1 MVGGSFQLTIIG
13 FEHTAFIFS
22 HESMID
28 QVKVEDDQV
37 KPGALISLLQKSLQ
51 YMELEA
57 HVNDVMKFETVAH
70 SVEWRGSGLHCSVFF
85 ACAACVCFWK
95 ARIGYHDC

>member
-1 MVGGSFQLTIIG
+1 MVGIFFWLLIVG

-28 QVKVEDDQV
+28 QVKVDDDQV

-51 YMELEA
+51 FMELEA
-57 HVNDVMKFETVAH
+57 HVNSVLEFELAIH
-70 SVEWRGSGLHCSVFF
+70 SLE
-85 ACAACVCFWK
+85 
-95 ARIGYHDC
+95 

>member
-70 SVEWRGSGLHCSVFF
+70 SVRMARKWIALLRFLCLRRMCVFLESENW
-85 ACAACVCFWK
+85 VS
-95 ARIGYHDC
+95 

>member
-1 MVGGSFQLTIIG
+1 MVGGSFQLFIIG

-85 ACAACVCFWK
+85 ACAACVCFWE
-95 ARIGYHDC
+95 ARIGYRDC

>member
-1 MVGGSFQLTIIG
+1 MVGGFFQLTIAG
-13 FEHTAFIFS
+13 FEHSAFIFS

-37 KPGALISLLQKSLQ
+37 KPGALISLLQKSVQ

-57 HVNDVMKFETVAH
+57 HVNDVTKFEM
-70 SVEWRGSGLHCSVFF
+70 GL
-85 ACAACVCFWK
+85 
-95 ARIGYHDC
+95 IL

>member
-1 MVGGSFQLTIIG
+1 
-13 FEHTAFIFS
+13 
-22 HESMID
+22 MID

-57 HVNDVMKFETVAH
+57 HVNDVMEFETVVH
-70 SVEWRGSGLHCSVFF
+70 SIEWRGSGLYCSIFF
-85 ACAACVCFWK
+85 ACAACMCFWK
-95 ARIGYHDC
+95 ARIGYRDCWFVYA